1 MKHKRFIVSRGNF
14 HFSRIVW
21 PLLSLALFV
30 SSILLWDALRDKREQ
45 HSELKKTHASLAVRA
60 SALTETALHNSRL
73 LDAALAEV
81 PYCDPDHEAISN
93 ASFDPP
99 LPYFVEQDATQQREL
114 RLQTSGAAS
123 AVDIAMLLPV
133 AGLDRYALQ
142 FENRQK
148 SFRVAFDYELLG
160 DEISAYDFVAIG
172 SKSGKLCKFDARL
185 HLARAPEANQ
195 PSPLRIFGRIG
206 LGWGRFSLPYG
217 TDIDDAQ
224 HTIVVS
230 DCTNHL
236 VQEFSYR
243 GDLIRIFGGDN
254 DVPPDLRR
262 PSDVKIHDG
271 KVYVVEEDG
280 NAYRIFDRTGKYLST
295 HGSLLKRLGKDLPPE
310 RLGDQPTFSNPLGIA
325 LDRHNSLYVV
335 DYGNHRLLKLDAD
348 GRVLKVVSEKELFD
362 GKPFNGP
369 YYIDI
374 NDELGRIYVDDRGN
388 DRIVVLDL
396 DLTYLFSFGHRG
408 TGPGE
413 FHFPHELDIA
423 PDGRVFIADTYNKRI
438 QIFDADGKY
447 LDQIVT
453 GPALGL
459 PKTVAVT
466 REGLVF
472 TGHLGRDAYM
482 AVWHDPMEKRPAKSI
497 DDLISQTPKAEK
509 SQLAVKKAM
518 VDSNLDQTVFKRIC
532 SSCHATGALGA
543 PRAKIPEDWERF
555 PRNISALLE
564 LARQGKGAMMP
575 SGGCTDCS
583 DEELKEAIRFML
595 PDTWKGGVAE

>member
-1 MKHKRFIVSRGNF
+1 M
-14 HFSRIVW
+14 
-21 PLLSLALFV
+21 
-30 SSILLWDALRDKREQ
+30 
-45 HSELKKTHASLAVRA
+45 
-60 SALTETALHNSRL
+60 TETALHNSRL

-81 PYCDPDHEAISN
+81 PYCDPELGTLSN

-99 LPYFVEQDATQQREL
+99 VPYFVEQETTHTREL
-114 RLQTSGAAS
+114 RLRTRAPAS

-142 FENRQK
+142 FENRQR
-148 SFRVAFDYELLG
+148 SNSVSFDYEFLG
-160 DEISAYDFVAIG
+160 DEIAAYDFVAIG

-185 HLARAPEANQ
+185 HLARAPEADEAN
-195 PSPLRIFGRIG
+195 PMRIFGRIG

-217 TDIDDAQ
+217 TDIDDAK

-243 GDLIRIFGGDN
+243 GDLIRIFGGN
-254 DVPPDLRR
+254 NEVPPDLRR

-271 KVYVVEEDG
+271 KVYVVEENG
-280 NAYRIFDRTGKYLST
+280 NAYRVFDRTGKYLST
-295 HGSLLKRLGKDLPPE
+295 HGSLVERLGKNLPPE
-310 RLGDQPTFSNPLGIA
+310 RPGDQPSFNNPLGIA
-325 LDRHNSLYVV
+325 LDGQNNHYVV
-335 DYGNHRLLKLDAD
+335 DYGNHRLLKLDPE
-348 GRVLKVVSEKELFD
+348 GRVLKVVSERQLFD

-374 NDELGRIYVDDRGN
+374 NDELGRIYIDDRGN

-396 DLTYLFSFGHRG
+396 DLSFLFSFGHRG

-413 FHFPHELDIA
+413 FHFPHELDVA
-423 PDGRVFIADTYNKRI
+423 PDGRVFIADTYNNRI

-459 PKTVAVT
+459 PKTVAVS
-466 REGLVF
+466 RDGLVF

-482 AVWHDPMEKRPAKSI
+482 AVWHDPMEKQQAEQI
-497 DDLISQTPKAEK
+497 EEALALTP
-509 SQLAVKKAM
+509 SSDQPRLAAKKAI
-518 VDSNLDQTVFKRIC
+518 VDSTLDRTVYKRIC

-595 PDTWKGGVAE
+595 PDTWKGEVAE